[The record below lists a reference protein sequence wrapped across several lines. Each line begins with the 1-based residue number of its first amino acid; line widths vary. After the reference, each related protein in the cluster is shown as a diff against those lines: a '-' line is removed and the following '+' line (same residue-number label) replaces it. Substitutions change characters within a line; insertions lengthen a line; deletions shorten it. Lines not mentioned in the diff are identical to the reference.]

1 MTPAES
7 YFLPD
12 GPLSRIL
19 PGYEHRPQQSEMARL
34 VGVALDESGRLAV
47 EAGTGVGKS
56 LAYLVP
62 AALWAKKHGKRVA
75 VSTYTRLLQNQLIS
89 QDIPLVRKVLSDN
102 RQSTLDTRH
111 SPNVRAAVAFG
122 QENYICKFR
131 LNNQVARGL
140 FDTVSEANAA
150 GRLFQWADKTDTGI
164 ILDYPHAL
172 PPGLASRIC
181 RDSAAC
187 RREKCPF
194 RKSCFYFKARDSWEH
209 SSILIVNHSLL
220 FAHLATEAD
229 LLPECDAVIL
239 DEAHRIEDA
248 AVRHFG
254 NQASEHALTLLLDRL
269 ASSKGGGLVAALGP
283 RSTAR
288 RSIQTEASAARVELD
303 QFFRAVEPLF
313 SPDAQRSRFREPLE
327 SGPLAEALGRLAK
340 ALDEV
345 VPELDDEALSS
356 EMTGVARRLGRSAL
370 ALEGFKVPEPDGA
383 VHWAERSSAGAATRS
398 SQGRLSL
405 LAAPLDVAGLLRGT
419 VYEHFSST
427 ILTSATL
434 TVAGSFSFL
443 SNRLGLDDF
452 KTASLDSPFDYEK
465 QSLLYVSDHLPL
477 PSQPADFNRG
487 AAETITSIIEA
498 SKGRALV
505 LFTSYDSMNA
515 VYDLMPQTGYTH
527 LLQGDK
533 STARLLDDFRDDTHS
548 VLFATQS
555 FWQGIDVPGE
565 ALSCL
570 IICRLPFEVPDD
582 PRLTAIADKL
592 KAEGASP
599 FREYQLPTAVLRF
612 RQGFGR
618 LIRTATDRGVV
629 CVLDKRIIAGNY
641 GSSFLKSLPKGVRL
655 TTNLS
660 DLTRFFKPAQ

>member
-1 MTPAES
+1 MSTAEH

-19 PGYEHRPQQSEMARL
+19 PGYERRSQQAEMARL
-34 VGVALDESGRLAV
+34 VEHTLDENGRLAV

-62 AALWAKKHGKRVA
+62 AALWARENGKRIA
-75 VSTYTRLLQNQLIS
+75 VSTYTRLLQSQLIS
-89 QDIPLVRKVLSDN
+89 QDVPLLSKL
-102 RQSTLDTRH
+102 LDE
-111 SPNVRAAVAFG
+111 SVRASVAFG
-122 QENYICKFR
+122 QENYLCRFR
-131 LNNQVARGL
+131 LENQVARGL
-140 FDTVSEANAA
+140 FDTMAEAKA
-150 GRLFQWADKTDTGI
+150 ADKLFNWANKTVTGV
-164 ILDYPHAL
+164 ILDYPHSL
-172 PPGLASRIC
+172 PSGLAARIC
-181 RDSAAC
+181 RDSAMC

-194 RKSCFYFKARDSWEH
+194 RRSCFYFRARDSWEH

-239 DEAHRIEDA
+239 DEAHRVEDA

-269 ASSKGGGLVAALGP
+269 ASSHGGGLVQALGP

-288 RSIQTEASAARVELD
+288 RSIQTEASSARVELD
-303 QFFRAVEPLF
+303 RFFRAVEPLF
-313 SPDAQRSRFREPLE
+313 AADAQRSRFREPLD
-327 SGPLAEALGRLAK
+327 SGPSAEALGRLAK

-345 VPELDDEALSS
+345 SPELDDEALSA
-356 EMTGVARRLGRSAL
+356 EMVGVARRLGRSAL
-370 ALEGFKVPEPDGA
+370 ALEGFRVPEPDGA
-383 VHWAERSSAGAATRS
+383 VHWAERSG
-398 SQGRLSL
+398 QGRLTL
-405 LAAPLDVAGLLRGT
+405 LAAPLDVAGLLRGA
-419 VYEHFSST
+419 VYDHFSST
-427 ILTSATL
+427 VLTSATL

-443 SNRLGLDDF
+443 STRLGLDDF
-452 KTASLDSPFDYEK
+452 ATTSLDSPFDYEA
-465 QSLLYVSDHLPL
+465 QSLLYVSNHLP
-477 PSQPADFNRG
+477 PPTQAADFNRA
-487 AAETITSIIEA
+487 AAETITGIVKA
-498 SKGRALV
+498 SMGRALV

-515 VYDLMPQTGYTH
+515 IFDLMPQTGYTH

-533 STARLLDDFRDDTHS
+533 STAKLLDDFRDDTHS

-582 PRLTAIADKL
+582 PRLTAIAEKL
-592 KAEGASP
+592 KADGISP
-599 FREYQLPTAVLRF
+599 FTQYQLPTAVLRF

-629 CVLDKRIIAGNY
+629 CVLDRRILATSY
-641 GSSFLKSLPKGVRL
+641 GGSFIKSLPKGVRL
-655 TTNLS
+655 TTKLA
-660 DLTRFFKPAQ
+660 DIDRFFQPAG